1 LDADEVPVLEFS
13 IIDITNVKADEGALA
28 DMISRAWTK
37 FRLKTEGW
45 FVLRLRQDGK
55 HKIEFPE

>member
-1 LDADEVPVLEFS
+1 MLEFS

-45 FVLRLRQDGK
+45 FLLRLRQDGK
-55 HKIEFPE
+55 HKIEFPK

>member
-1 LDADEVPVLEFS
+1 M
-13 IIDITNVKADEGALA
+13 A

-45 FVLRLRQDGK
+45 LVLLLRQDGK
-55 HKIEFPE
+55 HQLEFPE